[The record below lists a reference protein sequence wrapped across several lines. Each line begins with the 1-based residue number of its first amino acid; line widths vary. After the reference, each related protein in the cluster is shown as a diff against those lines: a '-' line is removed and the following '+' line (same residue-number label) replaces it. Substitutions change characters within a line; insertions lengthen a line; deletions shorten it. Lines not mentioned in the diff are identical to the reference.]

1 MIFVMENS
9 IISEILNTTAWMMDA
24 PPLFGGFHIA
34 ASLSAVFAALAAAA
48 LFARRVNA
56 DSDKKRA
63 LVRVLSFT
71 GWVLVF
77 LEIYKQLFL
86 YFIVNNGA
94 YDWWFFPFQ
103 LCSVPMYLCILL
115 PLTGGR
121 MRDTFLTFMGGY
133 TFISAVATLVYPED
147 LLRSYTS
154 LTIHGFVWHG
164 ILLFISLLILMTGA
178 FDASPGGLLRTALLF
193 ALLSAVAVCIN
204 AAVEPLM
211 QSILAAHSEVEHE
224 WAAMFYMNPYHIS
237 PQPIVNSVQKTAGI
251 PAGLVLYALVISVV
265 SSCICRLAAHRRL
278 S

>member
-121 MRDTFLTFMGGY
+121 LRDAFLTFMGGY